1 MSRTSIVHQ
10 LRAVIEQWFLLLVV
24 VERRALFEHHRG
36 SVAPFGSAPFESPFV
51 ALGSRLHGRT
61 GNTGTTRSGCRSAR
75 HDAGGVLF
83 WSLQA
88 ACPQSRARLSLG
100 LQARRAHP
108 HWTYC
113 GTAAGGGHRNWI
125 GLEGGH
131 FNATW
136 GNGIVVPGGQDNQV
150 VGADLSTHVDTH
162 YLLKTDDGAHITV
175 HTEGWRTV
183 GTGGREALEKLF
195 DPLAAD
201 TVSPADYK
209 FRLYINLETGDE
221 RYKHLNAS
229 MWIGSGARLGRWV
242 IYDAYR
248 VL

>member
-1 MSRTSIVHQ
+1 M
-10 LRAVIEQWFLLLVV
+10 AEQ
-24 VERRALFEHHRG
+24 ERALDADPDLRDTMPAGF
-36 SVAPFGSAPFESPFV
+36 SVEAFSLPIPSLKHDF
-51 ALGSRLHGRT
+51 RL
-61 GNTGTTRSGCRSAR
+61 
-75 HDAGGVLF
+75 
-83 WSLQA
+83 
-88 ACPQSRARLSLG
+88 ACKLAERIPIG
-100 LQARRAHP
+100 P
-108 HWTYC
+108 
-113 GTAAGGGHRNWI
+113 TAAGGGQRNWI
-125 GLEGGH
+125 GLAGGH

-136 GNGIVVPGGQDNQV
+136 GKGIIVPGGQDNQV
-150 VGADLSTHVDTH
+150 VGSDLSTHVDTH

-183 GTGGREALEKLF
+183 GTGGHEALEKLF
-195 DPLAAD
+195 DPVAAD
-201 TVSPADYK
+201 SVNPADYR

>member
-1 MSRTSIVHQ
+1 MAEQGIPVPPEADADLRDTMPVGFSSGAFKLPVPSLEHDFRLACKLAERISI
-10 LRAVIEQWFLLLVV
+10 
-24 VERRALFEHHRG
+24 G
-36 SVAPFGSAPFESPFV
+36 P
-51 ALGSRLHGRT
+51 
-61 GNTGTTRSGCRSAR
+61 
-75 HDAGGVLF
+75 
-83 WSLQA
+83 
-88 ACPQSRARLSLG
+88 
-100 LQARRAHP
+100 
-108 HWTYC
+108 
-113 GTAAGGGHRNWI
+113 TAAGGGHRNWI